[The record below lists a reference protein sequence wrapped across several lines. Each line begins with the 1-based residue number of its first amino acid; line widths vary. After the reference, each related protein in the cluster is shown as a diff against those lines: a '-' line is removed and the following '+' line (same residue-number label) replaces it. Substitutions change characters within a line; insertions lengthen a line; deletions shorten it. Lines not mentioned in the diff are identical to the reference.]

1 MWPWTVNFG
10 SPQMLSL
17 DRFPENKPKAIIPR
31 QAKGSASG
39 LLVSIIGYRSY
50 TVLVLF
56 GG

>member
-1 MWPWTVNFG
+1 MWPWTINFG